1 MWQFIGIP
9 YSIPVVSYNDLDVVV
24 IVVLRTNIV
33 GVYMPIDAAM
43 MIKESLLLLF
53 YSFSSIC

>member
-9 YSIPVVSYNDLDVVV
+9 HTIPVVSYNDLDVVV